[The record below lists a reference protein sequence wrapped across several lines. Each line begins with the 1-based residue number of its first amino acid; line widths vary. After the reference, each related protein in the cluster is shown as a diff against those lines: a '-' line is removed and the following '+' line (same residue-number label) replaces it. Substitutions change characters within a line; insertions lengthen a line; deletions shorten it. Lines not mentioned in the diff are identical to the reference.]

1 MADYLDIAR
10 RALGHPAESVSRSV
24 PDGAAEKGV
33 TSSHASPTPPPEPK
47 PLESVLKGKAVELWS
62 TSSGRLFIVADDE
75 DAALLAEPRGIVY
88 TAAEARRVVRIG
100 DPAIVRE
107 IHEWKRQ
114 FNGCIRYRRE

>member
-1 MADYLDIAR
+1 MNRAAKLSIEDYVNELVQGIEPPTRGASEPESAR
-10 RALGHPAESVSRSV
+10 
-24 PDGAAEKGV
+24 
-33 TSSHASPTPPPEPK
+33 
-47 PLESVLKGKAVELWS
+47 LESLLKGKAVELWS

-75 DAALLAEPRGIVY
+75 DAALVEQPRGIVH
-88 TAAEARRVVRIG
+88 TAAEVRRVVRIG